1 MMEQDEHHHKTK
13 EGLQERWYVWGEGE
27 LKELEHENNII
38 EILRLI

>member
-1 MMEQDEHHHKTK
+1 MMEQGEHQHKTK
-13 EGLQERWYVWGEGE
+13 EGLQVRWYVWGEGE